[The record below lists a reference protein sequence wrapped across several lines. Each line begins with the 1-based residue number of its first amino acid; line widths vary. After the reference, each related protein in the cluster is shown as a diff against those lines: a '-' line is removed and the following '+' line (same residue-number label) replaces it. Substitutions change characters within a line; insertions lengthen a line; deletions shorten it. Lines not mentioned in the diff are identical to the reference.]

1 MKDKIIATEIK
12 LRKLL
17 QRIEKLRDIPL
28 TYEVLAKYQKIKIK
42 IDELSDLITEIEA
55 DKEF

>member
-28 TYEVLAKYQKIKIK
+28 TYEVLTKYQKIKLK
-42 IDELSDLITEIEA
+42 IDELSDLISEIEA
-55 DKEF
+55 EEEL